1 MKAIRNKGHR
11 VGNVANDD
19 LYQKEK
25 RRQPK
30 HGDEAA
36 FFSAVS
42 THFKLMYFQDKESSV
57 VASNASGVRL
67 WPSFASFPY
76 GKRIVGEWIV
86 DGEHRTHGLDWCLRA
101 QRTIDDEHDTHHE
114 R

>member
-1 MKAIRNKGHR
+1 MKAICNKGHR

-42 THFKLMYFQDKESSV
+42 THFKLICK
-57 VASNASGVRL
+57 
-67 WPSFASFPY
+67 
-76 GKRIVGEWIV
+76 K
-86 DGEHRTHGLDWCLRA
+86 
-101 QRTIDDEHDTHHE
+101 
-114 R
+114 

>member
-25 RRQPK
+25 RRQPE

-42 THFKLMYFQDKESSV
+42 THFKLICKK
-57 VASNASGVRL
+57 NNNINNGR
-67 WPSFASFPY
+67 
-76 GKRIVGEWIV
+76 
-86 DGEHRTHGLDWCLRA
+86 
-101 QRTIDDEHDTHHE
+101 
-114 R
+114 